1 MNEITKLVID
11 ERAQTIKVT
20 ASDPQRT
27 GEYKKIVVRPV
38 EIKGKKMWQAERFKG
53 AQVFHLNLKSEE
65 LSAYFDREIIP
76 LFAQISVCLTDCT
89 TTYFLKN
96 GKIVRRKST
105 ADVKREKT
113 GETHNREKEFVLG
126 EGEPVPALVDLG
138 IFTPDFKVVKGMYD
152 KYRQIN
158 RFIETVDDCFKNYVP
173 KEMTV
178 LDFGCGKSYLTFI
191 LYYYFTKIRKINAK
205 IIGYDL
211 KADVV
216 EKCNEIAKSYGYNN
230 LTFVRSDVTK
240 DVLYDEKIDMIVS
253 LHACDVATDYALDYA
268 IKHKVKYIFSVPCC
282 QHEINLSI
290 KNSESPTGADG
301 SDGIDRSCGN
311 TANGSNDFAP
321 LLKYGL
327 IKERFSAMLTD
338 SIRACV
344 LEDFGYDVDVVE
356 FVGFESTPK
365 NLMIRAILKKRPDRA
380 NRESLLKLKEKYG
393 FEQTLLRLTAPKE

>member
-1 MNEITKLVID
+1 MNEITKLLVD
-11 ERAQTIKVT
+11 ERAQTIKAT
-20 ASDPQRT
+20 ASDAQKAS
-27 GEYKKIVVRPV
+27 EYKKIVVRPV

-53 AQVFHLNLKSEE
+53 AQVFHLNLSNEE
-65 LSAYFDREIIP
+65 LPAYFEREIIP
-76 LFAQISVCLTDCT
+76 FFAQISVCLTDST

-96 GKIVRRKST
+96 GKIVKRKNT
-105 ADVKREKT
+105 ADVKREKSS
-113 GETHNREKEFVLG
+113 ESHNREKEFILG

-138 IFTPDFKVVKGMYD
+138 IFTPDFKVIKGMYD

-158 RFIETVDDCFKNYVP
+158 RFIETVDDCFKDNADSDL
-173 KEMTV
+173 TV

-216 EKCNEIAKSYGYNN
+216 EKCNEIAKSYGYDN

-240 DVLYDEKIDMIVS
+240 DVLYDKKIDMIVS

-268 IKHKVKYIFSVPCC
+268 IKHKVKHIFSVPCC

-290 KNSESPTGADG
+290 KSPVG
-301 SDGIDRSCGN
+301 SHNCGGN
-311 TANGSNDFAP
+311 TRNGDNTPHNGDGNDFAP

-344 LEDFGYDVDVVE
+344 LEDFGYEVDVIE

-365 NLMIRAILKKRPDRA
+365 NLMIRAVLKKQPKHS
-380 NRESLLKLKEKYG
+380 NRESLLRLKEKYG
-393 FEQTLLRLTAPKE
+393 FEQTLLRLTSREE